1 MRLPFKETLMTA
13 CCLVILCGLGIW
25 QVQRLEWKGALIHR
39 LESAYTMQSEKMG
52 LTAQSLS
59 TLAAEQNPIG
69 YGSIEG
75 EFLRD
80 KALLL
85 GPRTQDGK
93 AGYHLIIPLETQDN
107 RTLLINAGWV
117 SELWKDTF
125 ENRMAF
131 LPHDRVFLKGLVRK
145 ADWSSFT
152 SKNSPAN
159 DLWFRGDIGEI
170 AKAKTL
176 QEAYPFMLYADTSTP
191 ELQDVTLHEKGWLP
205 RNKHLEYALFWFSMA
220 AVMLGVYGFYIAS
233 LNKKK
238 AP

>member
-13 CCLVILCGLGIW
+13 GCVAILCGLGAW
-25 QVQRLEWKGALIHR
+25 QVQRLEWKNALVQR
-39 LESAYTMQSEKMG
+39 LEAAYATQGKEIG
-52 LTAQSLS
+52 LTAESLT
-59 TLAAEQNPIG
+59 TLAVQQNPLG
-69 YGSIEG
+69 YGSVEG
-75 EFLRD
+75 VFLRD

-85 GPRTQDGK
+85 GPKTQGGK

-107 RTLLINAGWV
+107 QTLLVNAGWV

-125 ENRMAF
+125 EDRMAF
-131 LPHDRVFLKGLVRK
+131 LPHNRVFLKGLIRK

-159 DLWFRGDIGEI
+159 DLWFRGDVSEI
-170 AKAKTL
+170 AKAKAL
-176 QEAYPFMLYADTSTP
+176 EHVYPFMLYAESAVPD
-191 ELQDVTLHEKGWLP
+191 LQDVTLHEKGWLP
-205 RNKHLEYALFWFSMA
+205 RNKHFEYALFWFSMA
-220 AVMLGVYGFYIAS
+220 GVMLGVYGFYVAS